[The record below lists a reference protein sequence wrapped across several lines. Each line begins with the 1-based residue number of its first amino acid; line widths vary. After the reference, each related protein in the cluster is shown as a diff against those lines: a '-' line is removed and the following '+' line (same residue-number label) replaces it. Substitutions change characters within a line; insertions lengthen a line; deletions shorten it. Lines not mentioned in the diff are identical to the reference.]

1 MARISLKHGNIEIEV
16 EADDIE
22 EAEETFAKIADGVAT
37 GTPTSGNMTTKELY
51 NAISGAL
58 KKKSEK
64 KDVKDM
70 PIDG

>member
-37 GTPTSGNMTTKELY
+37 GTPTSGNRTTKEL
-51 NAISGAL
+51 
-58 KKKSEK
+58 
-64 KDVKDM
+64 
-70 PIDG
+70 